1 MYLKALF
8 IVCLMCD
15 VLHMGDICWWNIG
28 FLWTVLY
35 IFNISRGYIDVRRIL
50 NSDIILVI
58 LVDCVL
64 CYSY

>member
-35 IFNISRGYIDVRRIL
+35 IFNISHGYIDVRG
-50 NSDIILVI
+50 
-58 LVDCVL
+58 
-64 CYSY
+64 Y